1 MVLPPEISETAESQA
16 LDIEKILHAPDSGE
30 LHRDLAVRS
39 AAVSRLVIYDVFSE
53 NFQVQCVLEILAV
66 EEPVKTAEERMVD
79 VIRIVNTAIVLHMY
93 AERSQFAVLPE
104 IQATGDLE
112 VSS

>member
-1 MVLPPEISETAESQA
+1 MVLPPEISEAAESQT
-16 LDIEKILHAPDSGE
+16 LDIEKVLHAPDSGE
-30 LHRDLAVRS
+30 LHRNLAVRS
-39 AAVSRLVIYDVFSE
+39 AAVSGLVINDVFSE
-53 NFQVQCVLEILAV
+53 NFQVQCILEILAV

-79 VIRIVNTAIVLHMY
+79 VIRIVNTAIVLYMY

>member
-1 MVLPPEISETAESQA
+1 MVLPPEISEATESQA

-30 LHRDLAVRS
+30 LHRNLAVRS
-39 AAVSRLVIYDVFSE
+39 AAVSGLVIYDVFSE
-53 NFQVQCVLEILAV
+53 NFQVQRVLEILAV

-79 VIRIVNTAIVLHMY
+79 IIRIVNTAIVLHMY
-93 AERSQFAVLPE
+93 AERSQFAVLLE